1 VTSSVKPRRSASRWR
16 AHNQESRTIA
26 STLGS
31 RQEQNSPSFPG
42 GAAGRMGLCCLLF
55 ESFSYDRGL
64 PMSAAAV
71 SATTTVEAATAAYCA
86 AVETAADCYV
96 RSATAEAAS
105 CATSCEAATSESTAV
120 KATTSESAPKTT
132 SAEATAEPARPV
144 VSIRCAGIRV
154 IPVVSIGADRSRA
167 DVTRTDADTDCD
179 ALSVSV
185 RCLGK
190 SGYKLYTDHQ

>member
-1 VTSSVKPRRSASRWR
+1 
-16 AHNQESRTIA
+16 
-26 STLGS
+26 
-31 RQEQNSPSFPG
+31 
-42 GAAGRMGLCCLLF
+42 MGLCCLLF

-132 SAEATAEPARPV
+132 SAEATAEPRAGADEETTGEPARTV

-185 RCLGK
+185 RC
-190 SGYKLYTDHQ
+190 